1 VELWTGCRK
10 FSPGPLSHANIALRN
25 LVGLSVV
32 LENARRRHGEQR
44 SVIAGDEMA
53 EDALEARIRGGM
65 IWVLGKRVCDG
76 DSVAKS

>member
-1 VELWTGCRK
+1 MA
-10 FSPGPLSHANIALRN
+10 FRN
-25 LVGLSVV
+25 LVGLSGV
-32 LENARRRHGEQR
+32 LENARRRHDEHR
-44 SVIAGDEMA
+44 SVTAGDEMA